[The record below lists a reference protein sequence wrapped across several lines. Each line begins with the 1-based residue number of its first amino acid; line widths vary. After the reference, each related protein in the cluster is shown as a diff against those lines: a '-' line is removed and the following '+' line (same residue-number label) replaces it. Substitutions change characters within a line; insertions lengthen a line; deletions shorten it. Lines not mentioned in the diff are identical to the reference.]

1 MINFRELAQKIL
13 ILLALGA
20 SSLAV
25 SSCQTPDDELRVLEK
40 SRQNEPIWLSQGVG
54 LRQSKDGIDY
64 VICKDKVLDLPLGL
78 TQTESGV
85 LYNLKFH
92 MFELI
97 MSHVDTSALNA
108 DSRRDLNKH
117 LSQILDAE
125 LNKSNL
131 KDFYFDKISVPQA
144 ENELIPEYYRIYALA
159 HVGPKQRADIT
170 ERIRKYIQSSSHAA
184 LRSQLDTFTRF

>member
-1 MINFRELAQKIL
+1 MIYFQKLAHR
-13 ILLALGA
+13 ILLISILGA
-20 SSLAV
+20 QTFVV
-25 SSCQTPDDELRVLEK
+25 SGCQTPSDELRVLEK
-40 SRQNEPIWLSQGVG
+40 SRQIEPVWLSQGVG

-64 VICKDKVLDLPLGL
+64 VICKEKVLDLPLGL
-78 TQTESGV
+78 TQTESSV

-97 MSHVDTSALNA
+97 MSHVDTSSLNA
-108 DSRRDLNKH
+108 ESRRDLNKH

-170 ERIRKYIQSSSHAA
+170 DRIRKYIQSSSHAA